1 MEWNQFKSVVAL
13 VDSLVRS
20 AHARRS
26 CVLLRNLSVRVPVS
40 SRSLTDFS
48 ICSILELENDV
59 TQSSPGSGKLLSLS
73 LFFFFFFFIKNSS
86 YKNLDAEYMNVVE
99 ENE

>member
-26 CVLLRNLSVRVPVS
+26 CLLLRNLSVRVPVS

-59 TQSSPGSGKLLSLS
+59 TQSSPGSGKLLSL
-73 LFFFFFFFIKNSS
+73 FFFFIKNLS
-86 YKNLDAEYMNVVE
+86 YKNLDTEYTNVAA